1 MLRAIHIKRFGVFKD
16 RTFALGAVTV
26 VAGSNQSGK
35 STLFDAIRIH
45 AFYPD
50 KRGAKNKALYARYG
64 EGNDV
69 TLDWTEGPPDMTDGE
84 FMNLFAVSGGSV
96 WMDLDGDWLAGVKKS
111 LFAGGIDPR
120 SLLDAFEKLASDKG
134 SLTHM
139 RERSKLGRE
148 RGEAE
153 ARLEELEAQRRE
165 ILAGL
170 DRQATQQ
177 GELKGVDARLGVL
190 AGEENKVAEEVEF
203 QERIAERHR
212 LREQLT
218 LLDEI
223 AELEK
228 KQHSQGIHA
237 VDRTAELDALEQGH
251 GERKAALI
259 RAEEGAETERK
270 RLEAIRADAARAG
283 KEREV
288 RQNWP
293 GGVQAV
299 EARMAAYEDGRLTR
313 QLLRGLVAFL
323 LLMSGLALLF
333 LSGQESWGWIAAGV
347 GLAAS
352 MAAWTLPGL
361 WDQWRLRRTVKD
373 LWRNRLGGTAG
384 LEPASLV
391 LQSATLDGL
400 RTALAKVSADLER
413 VDAQHENTA
422 RVVTEAE
429 KRLATLE
436 RDMENARLAGQEA
449 AAALRNWL
457 AGMEVESRDQYRD
470 RRHEFVH
477 DRKRLAADQE
487 RLEEALR
494 DGNSEDP
501 ARLRTFALERLRE
514 LEQSGVP
521 EEGLP
526 EPERRALREKLEGL
540 RGDLERLRAERHV
553 LDRTSHGAS
562 ERLTGRLGNLP
573 DEIAGL
579 GESLRKIGAGIA
591 ALDRE
596 RQAAGRALE
605 LFREIAAD
613 ETTVLSEL
621 SQDVAGTFARLSGL
635 EAASGIMEAEGGA
648 VALAGL
654 RSGEIRALDRQGAAR
669 PVEHLSSGA
678 QHLLY
683 LALRLEMARRE
694 RRGRFALVS
703 LDEPFAFLDPDRQME
718 TLQYLRGFLEETHW
732 QLILFTNEPAQA
744 GRVQAVFPDCT
755 VYDLGDAVGEA
766 AEQSAGRNKARA
778 RK

>member
-1 MLRAIHIKRFGVFKD
+1 MLRAIHIKRFGIFKD
-16 RTFALGAVTV
+16 RTFALGPVTV

-35 STLFDAIRIH
+35 STVFDAIRIH
-45 AFYPD
+45 AFYPE
-50 KRGAKNKALYARYG
+50 KRGARNKALYARYG
-64 EGNDV
+64 EGTDV
-69 TLDWTEGPPDMTDGE
+69 TLDWTDGPPEMTDGE
-84 FMNLFAVSGGSV
+84 FMNLFAVSGGGV

-120 SLLDAFEKLASDKG
+120 ALLDAFEKRASDKG
-134 SLTHM
+134 SLAHM
-139 RERSKLGRE
+139 RDRSKLTRE
-148 RGEAE
+148 RGETE
-153 ARLEELEAQRRE
+153 ARLEGLDAEREE

-170 DRQATQQ
+170 DRQAGQR
-177 GELKGVDARLGVL
+177 GELKGVDARLGAL
-190 AGEENKVAEEVEF
+190 AGQEQQVTEEVEF
-203 QERIAERHR
+203 QERIAERMR

-223 AELEK
+223 AALEE

-237 VDRTAELDALEQGH
+237 VDRTGELDALEQEH
-251 GERKAALI
+251 DRCKAVLI

-270 RLEAIRADAARAG
+270 RLEALQADAARAE

-293 GGVQAV
+293 AGVQAV

-313 QLLRGLVAFL
+313 QLMRGLVAAL
-323 LLMSGLALLF
+323 LLTSGLALLF
-333 LSGQESWGWIAAGV
+333 LSGQEAWGWIAAGA

-352 MAAWTLPGL
+352 LAAWTLPGL
-361 WDQWRLRRTVKD
+361 WDQWRLRRIVKD
-373 LWRNRLGGTAG
+373 LWRNRLGGAAG

-400 RTALAKVSADLER
+400 RTALAKVAADLER
-413 VDAQHENTA
+413 VAGQQENTA
-422 RVVTEAE
+422 RVVTEGE
-429 KRLATLE
+429 KRLATLKSGLE
-436 RDMENARLAGQEA
+436 DARRAGQEA
-449 AAALRNWL
+449 AAALRNWM

-470 RRHEFVH
+470 RRNEFVSG
-477 DRKRLAADQE
+477 RKRLAADQE

-494 DGNSEDP
+494 DGNCEDP
-501 ARLRTFALERLRE
+501 AQLRAFALERLRE
-514 LEQSGVP
+514 LEQGSVP

-526 EPERRALREKLEGL
+526 EPERRALREKLAELRRNVEGL
-540 RGDLERLRAERHV
+540 KQERHA

-573 DEIAGL
+573 GEIAGL
-579 GESLRKIGAGIA
+579 GESLRKIGAEIA
-591 ALDRE
+591 ALDVE
-596 RQAAGRALE
+596 RRAAGRALE
-605 LFREIAAD
+605 LFQEIAAD
-613 ETTVLSEL
+613 ETTVLAEL
-621 SQDVAGTFARLSGL
+621 SRDVASTFARLSGL
-635 EAASGIMEAEGGA
+635 EAAGGIDEATGGA

-654 RSGEIRALDRQGAAR
+654 RSDEIRALDRQGAAR

-694 RRGRFALVS
+694 RRGRFALLS

-732 QLILFTNEPAQA
+732 QMILFTNEPAQA
-744 GRVQAVFPDCT
+744 DRVRAVFPDCT
-755 VYDLGDAVGEA
+755 FHDLGEPGNESSKT
-766 AEQSAGRNKARA
+766 SAGRKKTRG